1 MRLLFILLTFNLLL
15 LFPLGAQA
23 PYKFSYQ
30 AVIRDQS
37 NNLIVN
43 RPVGLRFIIIQGSA
57 NGNVVYGETH
67 RTTTS

>member
-1 MRLLFILLTFNLLL
+1 MKFYKFLFLVLLSVGFLK
-15 LFPLGAQA
+15 AQA
-23 PYKFSYQ
+23 PNKFSYQ